1 MEIIIIG
8 FTASSAIQ
16 NERVLGND
24 SILVARRTGFGTVPG
39 PTWVLQTLWLCR
51 GRSSEVGLP

>member
-1 MEIIIIG
+1 MEIFIIG

-24 SILVARRTGFGTVPG
+24 PILVARRTGFGTVPG
-39 PTWVLQTLWLCR
+39 PTWVLQTLWLC
-51 GRSSEVGLP
+51 